1 MALATLMLVLC
12 ACNRRPTDDLQVPV
26 QRIDFNSLQRARL
39 SDVFTGATDY
49 ILLKD
54 DGEEALF
61 GRIDKLKMK
70 NGNIYI
76 ADERKRVLL
85 VYDYAGNYVGQVGVH
100 GQGPKEYVNLG
111 DYAVSDEGD
120 IYLLDGNVNKVLHF
134 NADFECVDECM
145 LPFEAD
151 VFTSLPDDS
160 LLFGL
165 SSWNTDEGA
174 GYKVALTDRQAH
186 MAATCLPYDE
196 YTDPSYWI
204 SGYRFADDGSRLAY
218 NQTISNYIYLF
229 TPQGQLQEAFFL
241 DFGNENV
248 PDKDKIDVESKL
260 DNYDDYTMIRKI
272 LGVTDKYIVGFLWQ
286 HRQKKLFVLDYPA
299 GRCYLGETIDDL
311 DRTVG
316 CGFVGAGEGLT
327 GVPAIVSY
335 IEEADE
341 KRQLPDSVVRFVNE
355 EGIALQIQYLQ

>member
-1 MALATLMLVLC
+1 MTFHHLKQQIKGIVCLKEAENVEAMPSGNECSGGLVELS
-12 ACNRRPTDDLQVPV
+12 ASHVYKLSE
-26 QRIDFNSLQRARL
+26 RI
-39 SDVFTGATDY
+39 
-49 ILLKD
+49 
-54 DGEEALF
+54 LF
-61 GRIDKLKMK
+61 H
-70 NGNIYI
+70 
-76 ADERKRVLL
+76 A
-85 VYDYAGNYVGQVGVH
+85 
-100 GQGPKEYVNLG
+100 
-111 DYAVSDEGD
+111 
-120 IYLLDGNVNKVLHF
+120 
-134 NADFECVDECM
+134 
-145 LPFEAD
+145 
-151 VFTSLPDDS
+151 
-160 LLFGL
+160 
-165 SSWNTDEGA
+165 
-174 GYKVALTDRQAH
+174 
-186 MAATCLPYDE
+186 
-196 YTDPSYWI
+196 TDPSYWI

-341 KRQLPDSVVRFVNE
+341 KLQFPDSVVRFVNE